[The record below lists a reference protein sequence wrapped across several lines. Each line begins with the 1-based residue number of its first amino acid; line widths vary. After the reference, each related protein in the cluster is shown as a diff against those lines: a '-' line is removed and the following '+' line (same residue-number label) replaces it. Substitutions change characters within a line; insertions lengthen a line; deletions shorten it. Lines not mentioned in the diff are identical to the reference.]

1 MQNASRNKIVLVSQ
15 TKKDGVYS
23 VAGILYRVKGGAPTH
38 YASRGE
44 IIAMHGYFDVVVG
57 KYTWSVDY
65 EHLVPEGFERN
76 MKISVQTD
84 GSLHGRSNVWVM
96 RIPVVKMVKAF

>member
-1 MQNASRNKIVLVSQ
+1 MQNAVRDKIVLVSQ

-23 VAGILYRVKGGAPTH
+23 VAGILYRVKNGAPTH

-57 KYTWSVDY
+57 KYTWSA
-65 EHLVPEGFERN
+65 EAKKL
-76 MKISVQTD
+76 
-84 GSLHGRSNVWVM
+84 LRS
-96 RIPVVKMVKAF
+96 IKD